1 MTIESNGRWYVAQTH
16 PHAENKAAGHLMRQ
30 GFAVY
35 LPRHLKRRRHARRVE
50 SVPAPLFPRYLFIAV
65 DMATQRWRSIHST
78 IGVTRMVC
86 NGDLPA
92 AVDDSIIEGLRRRED
107 AQGFVRVERRV
118 TFAAGDRIRV
128 QEGVFASCLGL
139 FEGVTDAERV
149 SILLDLL
156 GRKVRV
162 VLDMDFVAAA

>member
-1 MTIESNGRWYVAQTH
+1 MTNESTPRWYVAQTH
-16 PHAENKAAGHLMRQ
+16 PHAEAKAALHLGRQ
-30 GFAVY
+30 GFSVY
-35 LPRHLKRRRHARRVE
+35 LPRYLKRRRHARRTE
-50 SVPAPLFPRYLFIAV
+50 NVPAPLFPRYLFIAV

-86 NGDLPA
+86 HGDQPA
-92 AVDDSIIEGLRRRED
+92 AVDNSIIDGLRRRED
-107 AQGFVRVERRV
+107 ACGFVQVERRIEFV
-118 TFAAGDRIRV
+118 TGDKIRV

-162 VLDMDFVAAA
+162 VLDVDFVAAA